1 MSEEKIVHAMMAVA
15 CGMFVV
21 VIGAAAWAVHDQL
34 SPSGSARN
42 YDRTLV
48 FDHQGDPSHSSTGPH
63 SLPLMLTLKTIQQ
76 KGSGS
81 KEMDNTEL
89 LELAARAAGKEITY
103 WNKHCPRVLIKD
115 SFLEVPWN
123 PLTCSHDALE
133 LAVTLQLS
141 IQHGQDQVEV
151 RAGFTA
157 EGQTI
162 VVVEHVPSEDTR
174 LAALRTAITKAA
186 AIGQKAR
193 ESE

>member
-1 MSEEKIVHAMMAVA
+1 MPEEKIVHAMMAVA

-89 LELAARAAGKEITY
+89 LELAARAAGKEISHWT
-103 WNKHCPRVLIKD
+103 KHCPRVLAKG
-115 SFLEVPWN
+115 SFVVPWN
-123 PLTCSHDALE
+123 PLTCSEDALE
-133 LAVTLQLS
+133 LAVTLQLP
-141 IQHGQDQVEV
+141 IQHSHDQVEV
-151 RAGFTA
+151 RAGYTTD
-157 EGQTI
+157 GQTI

-186 AIGQKAR
+186 AMGQKAR